1 MREMQRDLEAA
12 NKTCR
17 ILQFKLR
24 KAERRFEQVEAER
37 ASLEERLSR
46 LESQLYGESD
56 MNHIRTL
63 EVSLKSPPCSPP
75 RLPFSII
82 IIFTCLIFE
91 TRKNTEPLL
100 FLCRKLHLRRSSE
113 WPRR

>member
-46 LESQLYGESD
+46 LESQLYSETDVG
-56 MNHIRTL
+56 HIRTL
-63 EVSLKSPPCSPP
+63 EVRFYHPVLY
-75 RLPFSII
+75 
-82 IIFTCLIFE
+82 
-91 TRKNTEPLL
+91 
-100 FLCRKLHLRRSSE
+100 
-113 WPRR
+113 